1 MASNLQFG
9 RGSQLWT
16 YWTKGPGLL
25 RWRLSP
31 HPWTTLR
38 DALLS
43 EGVPVSQAS
52 GLASNLFKAVFGYW
66 PSEREGVNPV
76 GRG

>member
-1 MASNLQFG
+1 MASNLQYG
-9 RGSQLWT
+9 RGSALWR

-38 DALLS
+38 AALAE
-43 EGVPVSQAS
+43 EGVPAHELD
-52 GLASNLFKAVFGYW
+52 GLTTNIYVAVFGHG
-66 PSEREGVNPV
+66 PEHK
-76 GRG
+76 